1 MPEKVEQA
9 QGELQTLR
17 LLMLLGKDKLN
28 NTQTFKDCV
37 VLLFFFAT
45 LIHELL
51 NNAFHLVYLSMPI
64 LFNTGI

>member
-9 QGELQTLR
+9 QGELETLW

-51 NNAFHLVYLSMPI
+51 NNAFHLFYLSMPI